1 MEKVSLCRAAFPP
14 PRLLHFTCS
23 SSSQDCAIV
32 LFKVSW
38 AINLSLLFPFGLRIG
53 QLEIALLEN
62 ILVLRTQR
70 RRSKE
75 SLQIL
80 LVLLSEC
87 PAKQAHKSCVTKSF
101 IPSKPVEY
109 TGHQAPCSTTAPILL
124 FKNWVFSRRIS
135 TLLYFFS
142 SAAFNYPPGPTI
154 LDVTVQNVRLR
165 AGDTHRARLRPQR
178 SSHGHGAVRAA
189 PELRVHHSFHC
200 DSSSLP
206 QDL

>member
-1 MEKVSLCRAAFPP
+1 MEKVSLYRTALPP

-70 RRSKE
+70 KRSKE

-80 LVLLSEC
+80 LILHSEC
-87 PAKQAHKSCVTKSF
+87 TTKQAHKGCVTKSF
-101 IPSKPVEY
+101 ISSKPAQY

-124 FKNWVFSRRIS
+124 LKKWVFSHRIS
-135 TLLYFFS
+135 MPLYFS
-142 SAAFNYPPGPTI
+142 SAAFNDPPGPSI
-154 LDVTVQNVRLR
+154 LDMTVQSVCLR
-165 AGDTHRARLRPQR
+165 PGDTEATEEQWRQR
-178 SSHGHGAVRAA
+178 SRGSAA
-189 PELRVHHSFHC
+189 HPSLFPLWLLLAPAGFIGTFLRG
-200 DSSSLP
+200 L
-206 QDL
+206 Q